1 MPFETPTQKPTKKP
15 IVNDKT
21 VRHNKSEHCIVSMI
35 TIRKKKKK
43 KKKTKKNP
51 YRFGRNHFIEKEN
64 QDLGK
69 NDEIGDF
76 RLRMTKK
83 LSLIAIE
90 KGLKGRTKGG
100 TIRVSRETREV

>member
-35 TIRKKKKK
+35 TIRKKKEKENK
-43 KKKTKKNP
+43 EKPISIWK
-51 YRFGRNHFIEKEN
+51 NHFIEKEN

-90 KGLKGRTKGG
+90 QGLKGRTKGG
-100 TIRVSRETREV
+100 TIRVSREMREV